1 MIYIRR
7 NLFGHRRGLVKYTI
21 KEIKRFLRGLE
32 ENKYRRRYAIDA
44 KRIHYFA
51 NNGVNATL
59 PPSLSRKNESAAYK
73 RDKFLAKEFIK
84 HIKEIE
90 KVKRKNLRQESL
102 LKEIVR
108 ELIKEEIVK
117 VNESTNINFSGGANL
132 NVLKKFGT
140 FTKGGK
146 LYTLTGTNQPML
158 VKKKG
163 NNIESLA
170 ITSGLRVSKFD
181 DRAWEKQ
188 LYKLAKG
195 LKKKVDDEYG
205 DYDIG

>member
-1 MIYIRR
+1 M
-7 NLFGHRRGLVKYTI
+7 KYTI
-21 KEIKRFLRGLE
+21 KEIRAFLRGLE
-32 ENKYRRRYAIDA
+32 ENKYRKRYAIDA
-44 KRIHYFA
+44 KRVHYFA
-51 NNGVNATL
+51 NNGVDSTL
-59 PPSLSRKNESAAYK
+59 PTSLARKNESATYA
-73 RDKFLAKEFIK
+73 RDKGLAKAFIK
-84 HIKEIE
+84 HIKEQE
-90 KVKRKNLRQESL
+90 KIKKKHLRQESL
-102 LKEIVR
+102 LRNLVR
-108 ELIKEEIVK
+108 GIIKEQINK
-117 VNESTNINFSGGANL
+117 INESTNINFSGGAKL

-163 NNIESLA
+163 NNIESLT

-205 DYDIG
+205 DYEIG